1 MANQYDPEVDESRN
15 RLLQGNE
22 SENIVKIH
30 LEWNNIECGFK
41 SKNGLR
47 KILNGMTGFA
57 RPGEFLAVMG
67 TSGSGKTIFLNAL
80 TGAVRD
86 SSKISLSGEVL
97 ANKQS
102 IYDINFYK
110 YIGYVT
116 QDDILLDM
124 LTVRESVTFAARL
137 KNVGPDDQKIAKVDS
152 VLTELGLMKCQHTLI
167 GNEAVKGVS
176 GGEKKRVCIAI
187 ELITTPSVLFLDE
200 PTSGLDSFTSYNVIE
215 ILNQQAAKGRTVIST
230 IHQPSSDIFKN
241 FDKLMLI
248 CDGTIVYHGNA
259 KDAVEYFYAREY
271 KCPALSNPADYFMEI
286 LHVDNSE
293 NRSTEEI
300 EKVDFLRKAHEEVR
314 QNLKE
319 CSEERLETG
328 SRGYI
333 SSYPVQIYH
342 CTRRAVLISIRD
354 PKLTIFKLVILLF
367 VALLMSI
374 LFWRIDNDSDITS
387 QSNRNGSLFFALITL
402 VYANLNSTIL
412 NFPLM
417 RAVFLKESRAKMYG
431 TTAFYLAKNIADL
444 LIEIFTSIVFG
455 LCIYWTIGYNTSSP
469 DKPIIFLL
477 ICILAN
483 MCGTSLGLTAG
494 AWFTRVDVA
503 ASLGAIMSLPFYY
516 YSGFL
521 RPVGS
526 IPIAFRWLSY
536 ISPFRWVFFS
546 LMLNEYKDSDRNKH
560 DVLDQYNIHGTVG
573 ESIGWLIVV
582 LLGFRLL
589 AFIGLKWNSRI

>member
-1 MANQYDPEVDESRN
+1 MANQYDPLTEEPN
-15 RLLQGNE
+15 QRLLE
-22 SENIVKIH
+22 TKDSENIVKIY
-30 LEWNNIECGFK
+30 LEWNNIECGFR
-41 SKNGLR
+41 SKNDSR
-47 KILNGMTGFA
+47 QILKGMTGFA
-57 RPGEFLAVMG
+57 RPGEFLAIMG

-80 TGAVRD
+80 TGAVRN
-86 SSKISLSGEVL
+86 SSRISLSGEIL

-137 KNVGPDDQKIAKVDS
+137 KNVGSDDQKIAKVDS

-259 KDAVEYFYAREY
+259 KDAVDYFNAREY
-271 KCPALSNPADYFMEI
+271 PCPALSNPADYFMEI
-286 LHVDNSE
+286 LHVDNAE
-293 NRSTEEI
+293 NRS
-300 EKVDFLRKAHEEVR
+300 EKEVNKVNFLMKAHEEVR
-314 QNLKE
+314 VKLVE
-319 CSEERLETG
+319 CSEEKLETG

-342 CTRRAVLISIRD
+342 CTKRAVLISVRD

-374 LFWRIDNDSDITS
+374 LFWRIDGDTDITS
-387 QSNRNGSLFFALITL
+387 QNNRNGSFFFALITL
-402 VYANLNSTIL
+402 VYANLNATIL

-431 TTAFYLAKNIADL
+431 TTAFYLAKNIADF
-444 LIEIFTSIVFG
+444 LIEVFTSIMFG
-455 LCIYWTIGYNTSSP
+455 LCIYWTIGYNTSSS
-469 DKPIIFLL
+469 DKPIIFLV
-477 ICILAN
+477 ICVLAN

-521 RPVGS
+521 RPVDS

-546 LMLNEYKDSDRNKH
+546 LMLNEYKDSDRNKGG
-560 DVLDQYNIHGTVG
+560 VLEEYNIHGTVG
-573 ESIGWLIVV
+573 ESICWLIVV
-582 LLGFRLL
+582 LIGFRLL
-589 AFIGLKWNSRI
+589 AFVGLKLNSRI